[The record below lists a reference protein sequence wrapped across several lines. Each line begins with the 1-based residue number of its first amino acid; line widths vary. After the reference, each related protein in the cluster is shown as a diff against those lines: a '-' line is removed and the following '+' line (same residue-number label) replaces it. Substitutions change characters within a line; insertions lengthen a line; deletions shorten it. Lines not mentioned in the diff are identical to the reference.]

1 MLSTGR
7 CGTISISAAFVSRYA
22 ARNCCGDTVSY
33 THLQAK
39 QENSQQGSNAAHS
52 SVSHRRSITRRCGIA
67 AAAAAAALV
76 ILPNTSASV
85 AYAMSQV
92 PVLSRLV
99 EVVTFR
105 DYHYEDDRNSA
116 DILVPEVTVAPD
128 TDADTDVY
136 KRQALAPPVIVIP
149 YPLRPATPNC

>member
-1 MLSTGR
+1 MKQK
-7 CGTISISAAFVSRYA
+7 IS
-22 ARNCCGDTVSY
+22 
-33 THLQAK
+33 QAK
-39 QENSQQGSNAAHS
+39 QENSRQGSNAAHS

-116 DILVPEVTVAPD
+116 DIQVPEVTVAPD
-128 TDADTDVY
+128 TDADT
-136 KRQALAPPVIVIP
+136 KNPPPFPNRRRKQQRKSIQRF
-149 YPLRPATPNC
+149 RPSQTA